1 MICADPLSSL
11 ADRASEISALL
22 KVLSHADRLKISIEL
37 LRGEAKVGDLAAR
50 TKIAQPSLSREL
62 ARFRAHGLVETRR
75 ESKIIN
81 YALSDER
88 LVRILNALADTAA
101 AFAAPISAGTS
112 ASDQESGASGRKGR
126 RQ

>member
-1 MICADPLSSL
+1 MICDDSLSSL

-22 KVLSHADRLKISIEL
+22 KVLSHEDRLKIAIEL
-37 LRGEAKVGDLAAR
+37 LSGEAKVGDLAAR

-75 ESKIIN
+75 ESKIIY

-88 LVRILNALADTAA
+88 LVRILYALADAAA

-112 ASDQESGASGRKGR
+112 ANDREGGASGRKLSR
-126 RQ
+126 H